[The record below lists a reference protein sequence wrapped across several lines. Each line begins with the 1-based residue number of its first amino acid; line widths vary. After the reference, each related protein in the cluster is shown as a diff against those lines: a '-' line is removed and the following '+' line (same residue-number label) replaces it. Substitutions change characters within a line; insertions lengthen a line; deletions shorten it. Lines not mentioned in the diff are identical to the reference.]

1 MDPIN
6 FASTPSFTIEAI
18 QPMSSLGSSSSTLS
32 QIIDN
37 NNETLHSPIYKTFD
51 DANDQVIANS

>member
-6 FASTPSFTIEAI
+6 FASTPSFTTEAI
-18 QPMSSLGSSSSTLS
+18 QPMSTLGSSSSTLS
-32 QIIDN
+32 QVIDN
-37 NNETLHSPIYKTFD
+37 NNETLHSTIYKTFD